1 MLAVKSDSTYEPV
14 TSSSLA
20 SVGFDPATNELEIEF
35 RSGDVYR
42 YSVPRRVHLEL
53 MASDSMGSYF
63 ARRIR
68 PAHRGWKV
76 AA

>member
-1 MLAVKSDSTYEPV
+1 MHREPV
-14 TSSSLA
+14 VSSSLA

-42 YSVPRRVHLEL
+42 YLVPRRVHRE
-53 MASDSMGSYF
+53 MIASHSMGSFF

>member
-1 MLAVKSDSTYEPV
+1 MRRAPV
-14 TSSSLA
+14 ISSSLA

-42 YSVPRRVHLEL
+42 YSVPRRVHREL
-53 MASDSMGSYF
+53 MASNSMGSYF